1 MHARASRGV
10 LHLQRLLP
18 SSSLDQEV
26 GDALGRALARTGSR
40 DWRDR
45 SDALRSVA
53 AQAGR
58 LGDLPEAQLV
68 AVLDFLGQHLS
79 DGNLKVQMQDLEVGA
94 QLPGICCFQVEC
106 SVASADP
113 HGSAY
118 LHCSGCSKPAAGPS
132 CMIAVMLLA
141 CLEPALPGPVDVRP
155 ARELPA

>member
-1 MHARASRGV
+1 M
-10 LHLQRLLP
+10 LHLQRLQP
-18 SSSLDQEV
+18 STSLDPEV
-26 GDALGRALARTGSR
+26 RDALGRALTRTGGR

-94 QLPGICCFQVEC
+94 QPPGNTGNDLYLLQNPATPRC
-106 SVASADP
+106 STALAAASQQQAL
-113 HGSAY
+113 SA
-118 LHCSGCSKPAAGPS
+118 
-132 CMIAVMLLA
+132 
-141 CLEPALPGPVDVRP
+141 
-155 ARELPA
+155 

>member
-1 MHARASRGV
+1 MHACASRGV
-10 LHLQRLLP
+10 FLLQRLQP
-18 SSSLDQEV
+18 SSSLDPEV
-26 GDALGRALARTGSR
+26 GDAVGRALARTGSR

-94 QLPGICCFQVEC
+94 QLPGI
-106 SVASADP
+106 
-113 HGSAY
+113 
-118 LHCSGCSKPAAGPS
+118 AGH
-132 CMIAVMLLA
+132 VW
-141 CLEPALPGPVDVRP
+141 
-155 ARELPA
+155 